1 MTTTTFVG
9 AKGGVGTTTVA
20 VFHALELAERTGSV
34 HLTATAAAGIEDL
47 AAVLGVPAPAPGES
61 RAGRPRPDPRRSS
74 SVTPDHTVVDAGTDL
89 FSDHS
94 GAVLVV
100 TAQRLPVA
108 APGTQQPPDDRR
120 DRLRQRDAPL
130 LDPSGHRGRPAPPR
144 SSPRSESTPASPAPI
159 DAGLVA
165 TSRRHRLAIDLPPDL
180 DYAPI
185 YLRPDADAG

>member
-9 AKGGVGTTTVA
+9 AKGGVGTSTVA
-20 VFHALELAERTGSV
+20 AFHAIELAERTGSV

-47 AAVLGVPAPAPGES
+47 AAVLGVPAPTPG
-61 RAGRPRPDPRRSS
+61 G
-74 SVTPDHTVVDAGTDL
+74 SVSVVPGLTLGDIAVTADHTVVDAGTDL

-100 TAQRLPVA
+100 VRNDYLSLRRALNSPQTTVGIILVNETHRSLSRTDIEDVLPHPILAEV
-108 APGTQQPPDDRR
+108 RV
-120 DRLRQRDAPL
+120 
-130 LDPSGHRGRPAPPR
+130 DPSIAR
-144 SSPRSESTPASPAPI
+144 SV

-185 YLRPDADAG
+185 YLRLDADAG